1 MKDNL
6 ILIGMPG
13 AGKST
18 IGVIL
23 AKTLAMDF
31 VDGDLE
37 ICKETGK
44 TLQEILD
51 NEGKEA
57 FLNIENRVICGLTPH
72 HTVVA
77 TGGSVPLE
85 PEAMGHMKDIGTV
98 IYLKVELEELR
109 ARLSNIKTRGIAF
122 GPGESLD
129 TLYAQ
134 RVPIYESWAEITIA
148 ADPNRNDIENMVDQI
163 VAALEQRKEQC

>member
-37 ICKETGK
+37 ICKETGT
-44 TLQEILD
+44 TLQDILD
-51 NEGKEA
+51 HQGKDA
-57 FLNIENRVICGLTPH
+57 FLEIENRVICGLNPH

-85 PEAMGHMKDIGTV
+85 PEAMGHMKEIGTV
-98 IYLKVELEELR
+98 IYLKVGLEELR
-109 ARLSNIKTRGIAF
+109 NRLSNIKTRGIAF

-134 RVPIYESWAEITIA
+134 RVPTYESWAEITIE

-163 VAALEQRKEQC
+163 VAELERRKTC

>member
-31 VDGDLE
+31 VDSDLV
-37 ICKETGK
+37 ICRETGR
-44 TLQEILD
+44 TLQDILD
-51 NEGKEA
+51 KEGQDA
-57 FLNIENRVICGLTPH
+57 FLKLENQIVSRLNPTR
-72 HTVVA
+72 TVVA
-77 TGGSVPLE
+77 TGGSVPME
-85 PEAMGHMKDIGTV
+85 PEAMAHLKELGTV

-109 ARLSNIKTRGIAF
+109 KRLSNIKTRGIAF
-122 GPGESLD
+122 GPGENLD
-129 TLYAQ
+129 TLYAY
-134 RVPIYESWAEITIA
+134 RTPIYESWAELTIE

-163 VAALEQRKEQC
+163 VERLKAM

>member
-31 VDGDLE
+31 LDSDLV
-37 ICKETGK
+37 ICKETGR
-44 TLQEILD
+44 TLQDILD
-51 NEGKEA
+51 REGQDA
-57 FLNIENRVICGLTPH
+57 FLKLENQIVSRLNPTKTVI
-72 HTVVA
+72 A
-77 TGGSVPLE
+77 TGGSVPME
-85 PEAMGHMKDIGTV
+85 PEAMAHLKEIGTV

-109 ARLSNIKTRGIAF
+109 KRLSNIKTRGIAF
-122 GPGESLD
+122 GPGETLD
-129 TLYAQ
+129 TLYAY
-134 RVPIYESWAEITIA
+134 RVPIYESWAELTIE

-163 VAALEQRKEQC
+163 VERLKAL

>member
-31 VDGDLE
+31 VDSDLV
-37 ICKETGK
+37 ICKETGR
-44 TLQEILD
+44 TLQDILD
-51 NEGKEA
+51 KEGQDA
-57 FLNIENRVICGLTPH
+57 FLKLENQIVSRLNPTR
-72 HTVVA
+72 TVVA
-77 TGGSVPLE
+77 TGGSVPME
-85 PEAMGHMKDIGTV
+85 PEAMAHLKELGTV
-98 IYLKVELEELR
+98 IYLKVGLEELR
-109 ARLSNIKTRGIAF
+109 KRLGNIKTRGIAF
-122 GPGESLD
+122 GPGETLD
-129 TLYAQ
+129 TLYAY
-134 RVPIYESWAEITIA
+134 RVPIYESWAELTIE

-163 VAALEQRKEQC
+163 VERLKAL